1 MYVYNVDEVGMPKS
15 ECVWNR
21 GGDVQFRQVNHGRYG
36 PHDHDLR
43 REEVKPPGSRTLVA
57 TCPLRVDERYL
68 CPAYAYVSRYLRLRL
83 EVVRDG
89 LGACPAEVDE

>member
-1 MYVYNVDEVGMPKS
+1 MYVYDVDEVGMPKS

-57 TCPLRVDERYL
+57 ACPLRVDE
-68 CPAYAYVSRYLRLRL
+68 RYLRLRL